1 MESGVLGE
9 DGDDVER
16 AEVPAAAGVVVVV
29 LTAEGTGVRA
39 VNAVVVAAALSELEA
54 SAPVSL

>member
-9 DGDDVER
+9 DGDDVGR